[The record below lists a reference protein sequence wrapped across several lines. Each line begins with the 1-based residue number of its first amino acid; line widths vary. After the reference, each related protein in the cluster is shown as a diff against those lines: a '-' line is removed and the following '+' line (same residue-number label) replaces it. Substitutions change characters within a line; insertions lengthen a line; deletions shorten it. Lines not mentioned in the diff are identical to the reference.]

1 MRIMKVE
8 LYTEYPM
15 AALPLRVVLKG
26 EDKYAG
32 LSSTVRN
39 LVLMRWPDGRPC
51 HLVNQWLME
60 KSLSTEAQDTV
71 KVYAAQ
77 LTHTVR
83 YCYESKIDFFDFTD
97 DHFYRFST
105 KLEVVKKSNSSHS
118 EEFIG
123 GNHVRA
129 IQQRTLHF
137 LNWIAT
143 KHPELSASPII
154 GESEACQVVIEYRVN
169 QRNGHREIY
178 HRYLK
183 PPQPDKDDKNV
194 ITEVMIRTLLN
205 SIFIA
210 HDIDNLPVKS
220 RTKLV
225 ADPVLFIATNNYLY
239 ERRIFTIRM
248 MKLTGLRP
256 EELLEIPL
264 DLNDDVQKSRYIA
277 IPTKK
282 QGFPPPIR
290 KFNISI
296 QSALNFSRYL
306 HHREN
311 YLKLLIQRKII
322 STPPSSILVGERG
335 KPIKKE
341 SITKEFSRLCK
352 SAAFDEVRCC
362 LSMFRH
368 RFITREIH
376 GLLLERFV
384 LHPELKVQW
393 TDALRE
399 DICSI
404 VKSKTGHRQTKS
416 LYNYFHEEYR
426 MIIKDEERVSHLRTI
441 DELSDNQDLV
451 IELKYK
457 ARLQHNPKAAALA
470 DRIQNDIDSL
480 YRELYGGEVVEAI
493 GDDDLV

>member
-1 MRIMKVE
+1 MKVE
-8 LYTEYPM
+8 LYTEYPI
-15 AALPLRVVLKG
+15 AALPLGVVHKG

-32 LSSTVRN
+32 LSRSVRN
-39 LVLMRWPDGRPC
+39 LVLMRWPDCRPC

-60 KSLSTEAQDTV
+60 KALSTEAQDTV
-71 KVYAAQ
+71 KVYASQ

-83 YCYESKIDFFDFTD
+83 YCYESNIDFFDFTD
-97 DHFYRFST
+97 DHFYKFSK
-105 KLEVVKKSNSSHS
+105 KLEIIKKSNSSHS

-137 LNWIAT
+137 LLWIAS
-143 KHPELSASPII
+143 KHPELSASTII
-154 GESEACQVVIEYRVN
+154 GESETCQVVIEYRIN
-169 QRNGHREIY
+169 PRNGHKEIY

-183 PPQPDKDDKNV
+183 PLEPDKDDKNV
-194 ITEVMIRTLLN
+194 ITEVMIRKLLD
-205 SIFIA
+205 SIFVA

-225 ADPVLFIATNNYLY
+225 SDPVLFTATNNYLY

-264 DLNDDVQKSRYIA
+264 KLNEDVQKSRYIA

-290 KFNISI
+290 KFKIGV
-296 QSALNFSRYL
+296 QAALNFSRYL
-306 HHREN
+306 NHRET

-335 KPIKKE
+335 TPIKKT

-352 SAAFDEVRCC
+352 SAAFGEVRCC

-368 RFITREIH
+368 RFITREMH
-376 GLLLERFV
+376 GLLLERFE
-384 LHPELKVQW
+384 LNPELKDQW

-404 VKSKTGHRQTKS
+404 VKSKTGHRQSKS
-416 LYNYFHEEYR
+416 LYHYFHEEYR
-426 MIIKDEERVSHLRTI
+426 MTTKDEDRNTHLHTI
-441 DELSDNQDLV
+441 DELSDNQDVV
-451 IELKYK
+451 IELKFL
-457 ARLQHNPKAAALA
+457 ARLRHDPKAAALA
-470 DRIQNDIDSL
+470 DKIQGDIDSL
-480 YRELYGGEVVEAI
+480 YRRLYGGEVVEVVD
-493 GDDDLV
+493 DDDLI